1 MDGIDA
7 LAASQALFML
17 AASLALKLTG
27 PAIDTALL
35 AFVAAP
41 VPAASLVL
49 AAAVAGFLLLNWPPA
64 RIFMGDAGSLFL
76 GFSIFALA
84 AHDVTYGDMS
94 LWTWLILGSVFIV
107 DATVTLV
114 RRFATGRPVTAAH
127 RSHLYQRLSRRWGR
141 HGRVALV
148 YFVLNV
154 AWILPLAYLA
164 HRLAQW
170 APVILVV
177 ACLPM
182 VAVCWRAG
190 AGLEEA

>member
-1 MDGIDA
+1 METFPDV
-7 LAASQALFML
+7 
-17 AASLALKLTG
+17 
-27 PAIDTALL
+27 
-35 AFVAAP
+35 VAAP
-41 VPAASLVL
+41 APVASLVL

-94 LWTWLILGSVFIV
+94 TWTWLILGSVFIV
-107 DATVTLV
+107 DATATLLRRLVTGQ
-114 RRFATGRPVTAAH
+114 RVTTAH

-141 HGRVALV
+141 HGRVTLV
-148 YFVLNV
+148 YFLLNV

-164 HRLAQW
+164 HRVATW

-182 VAVCWRAG
+182 ALVCWHAG
-190 AGLEEA
+190 AGLQEA